1 MPAAVD
7 VTSLPDELKKATSV
21 FEMWELT
28 GLAQTAVAE
37 RTEKVKASVDDVK
50 QAVTTGGQGA
60 VTAIDGVKTAVT
72 DGAQRIARAI
82 DELTIELKRL
92 SPMFERAQFEAA
104 AAAAAAS
111 VSREYEYFKISALE
125 DATEATRAHLDQLEK
140 TVSDAIRRERLAA
153 FLEHIQRWEDPGPTT
168 PQRRQKK

>member
-7 VTSLPDELKKATSV
+7 VTTLPDELKKATSV

-37 RTEKVKASVDDVK
+37 RTEKVNASVDDVK
-50 QAVTTGGQGA
+50 DA
-60 VTAIDGVKTAVT
+60 VTAGGQSAVNAIDDVMTAVF
-72 DGAQRIARAI
+72 DGPHRIARAI

-104 AAAAAAS
+104 AAAEAAS
-111 VSREYEYFKISALE
+111 VSREYEYFKITALE
-125 DATEATRAHLDQLEK
+125 DATEATRRHFDQLEK
-140 TVSDAIRRERLAA
+140 KVAEAIKSEKLAA
-153 FLEHIQRWEDPGPTT
+153 FLEHIQRWEDPGSSNPR
-168 PQRRQKK
+168 PRSKK